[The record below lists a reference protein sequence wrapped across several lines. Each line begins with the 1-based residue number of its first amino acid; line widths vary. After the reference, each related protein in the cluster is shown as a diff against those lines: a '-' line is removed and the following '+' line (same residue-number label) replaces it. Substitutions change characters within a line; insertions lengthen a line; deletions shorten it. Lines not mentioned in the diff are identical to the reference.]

1 METLTA
7 ATIATLLLTKMTEKL
22 GEKVGEK
29 LPEFGAKVWEQVGN
43 LKQKLWHNDPDTAR
57 AIELVTYQPELV
69 QQQPQDYGIEVLV
82 EKMELAAK
90 DPDLTQIIEALAAE
104 VRPQLPSKVR
114 NTIGEGIASQEGS
127 IDFAGNDQDG
137 AGSNDVINKLGVNV
151 SAKGDISFSNNRQ
164 KG

>member
-7 ATIATLLLTKMTEKL
+7 AMIATLLLTRMTEKL

-29 LPEFGAKVWEQVGN
+29 LPDLGAKVWEQVGN

-90 DPDLTQIIEALAAE
+90 DPDLAQIIEALVAE
-104 VRPQLPSKVR
+104 VKPQLPSKVV
-114 NTIGEGIASQEGS
+114 NNSPSSTTATAGHNSNAGAASGFTVGESGTVNIGSS
-127 IDFAGNDQDG
+127 I
-137 AGSNDVINKLGVNV
+137 K
-151 SAKGDISFSNNRQ
+151 NN
-164 KG
+164 